1 MIYPVSGSLFIYNL
15 YQQAD
20 ERFVDMPD
28 LLNLIMK
35 EVISDGK
42 GSKSSAGYFNLS
54 AYRVLNA

>member
-1 MIYPVSGSLFIYNL
+1 
-15 YQQAD
+15 
-20 ERFVDMPD
+20 MPD

-42 GSKSSAGYFNLS
+42 DSKSSAGYFNLS